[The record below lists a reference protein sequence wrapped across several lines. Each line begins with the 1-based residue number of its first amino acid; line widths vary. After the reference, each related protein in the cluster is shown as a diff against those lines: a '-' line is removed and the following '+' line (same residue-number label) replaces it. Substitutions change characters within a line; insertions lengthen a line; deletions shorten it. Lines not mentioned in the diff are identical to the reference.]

1 MSISIPPTTVAEV
14 QYLAHVRPLAA
25 LTARTSAAEPDC
37 IRQLRPVDRVE
48 PAVLWT
54 DVWVRF
60 PGTWQVRLG
69 WCRLIDSRTTA
80 DWAMPPG
87 GAWTQDCSGASRE
100 PQARRFLE
108 GGSARGCRGGA
119 CPHHARRRCRLR
131 RRGVW
136 VTGCLAHNCE
146 AERRSPILARHDRTT
161 YFTMRSPS

>member
-1 MSISIPPTTVAEV
+1 VPARSVVEGWRPELLTGELVWKDDASEGRLPTFSIQIGISRKAT
-14 QYLAHVRPLAA
+14 Q
-25 LTARTSAAEPDC
+25 
-37 IRQLRPVDRVE
+37 DRSE
-48 PAVLWT
+48 
-54 DVWVRF
+54 VWVRF

-80 DWAMPPG
+80 EWAMPPG

-100 PQARRFLE
+100 PQARRLLE

-136 VTGCLAHNCE
+136 VTACLAHNCE
-146 AERRSPILARHDRTT
+146 AERRSPLLARHDRTT
-161 YFTMRSPS
+161 CFTMRSPS